1 MGNGHASGTKSLKL
15 APTQSRS
22 LGEMSTYWDSCSRAM
37 ATTRPCLGRHPLAP
51 ALPHHP
57 ITCSIPYVDCNVG
70 AIPLE
75 TIDPAKLRGLSPE
88 PSTRAVLV
96 DGLDSG
102 ILFFLQIRS
111 PLLRHDF
118 TTGTPQSYFG
128 YSDYDATKCRGA
140 RIIAFPSPMVD

>member
-102 ILFFLQIRS
+102 IFIFFADSQPFASARFHDRDPSELLW
-111 PLLRHDF
+111 LLRL
-118 TTGTPQSYFG
+118 
-128 YSDYDATKCRGA
+128 
-140 RIIAFPSPMVD
+140 